1 MGSRGRIPWDSHWIV
16 HFVLV
21 FGISL
26 VSFGYLRILV
36 ASDNFGLLFIRVL
49 RALFFS

>member
-1 MGSRGRIPWDSHWIV
+1 MGSRGRISWDSHWIV

-21 FGISL
+21 FEISL

-36 ASDNFGLLFIRVL
+36 ASDNFSLLFIRVL